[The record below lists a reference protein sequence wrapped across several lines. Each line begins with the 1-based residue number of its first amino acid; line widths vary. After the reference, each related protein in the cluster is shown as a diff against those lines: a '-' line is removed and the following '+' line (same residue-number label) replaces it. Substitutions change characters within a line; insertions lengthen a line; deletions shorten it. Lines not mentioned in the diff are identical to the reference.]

1 MAWTPGNNTPW
12 PAEWVDV
19 LRMMHPKGYSASMIA
34 THINA
39 KFRGANLSRNAV
51 IGKIGRLG
59 LERDEA
65 INARNRAGALERGR
79 PKSAWTAKDI
89 KPAAPKPPASNSQPP
104 VPASAPPPPT
114 PIPVVH
120 VSRITGAIIPGPS
133 PIPPRP
139 LPEPA
144 AATGEPI
151 TIFEITAKNCCW
163 PVNDG
168 APQWLFCGLPREP
181 KSGPDRERG
190 YCTKHWHKSI
200 GRAA

>member
-19 LRMMHPKGYSASMIA
+19 LRLMHPKGYSASTIA

-59 LERDEA
+59 LERDEGFNRA
-65 INARNRAGALERGR
+65 NRAGAADAGKRVKAIR
-79 PKSAWTAKDI
+79 RAKTQFGKGESI
-89 KPAAPKPPASNSQPP
+89 HILP
-104 VPASAPPPPT
+104 APPPPT

-151 TIFEITAKNCCW
+151 TTLEITSRTCCW
-163 PVNDG
+163 PLNDG
-168 APQWLFCGLPREP
+168 APQWLFCGLPRDP